1 MVVGRDTSSAQR
13 EVRVRE
19 LDTVHH
25 PGSFTTHSTR
35 LNVSS
40 AEVKRLSFKNVVFY
54 FL

>member
-1 MVVGRDTSSAQR
+1 MVVGRDTIGAQR
-13 EVRVRE
+13 EGRVRE

-25 PGSFTTHSTR
+25 LGSFTTHSTD

-40 AEVKRLSFKNVVFY
+40 AKVKRLGFKNVVFY

>member
-1 MVVGRDTSSAQR
+1 MGRDTSSAQR
-13 EVRVRE
+13 EGRVRE

-25 PGSFTTHSTR
+25 SGSFTTHATH

-40 AEVKRLSFKNVVFY
+40 AEVKRLGFKNVVFY